1 MLTLTLKQNEKI
13 TLVDKQG
20 RYLGTVRL
28 KTLRRNQARL
38 EFDVQDDIILTRDAL
53 TCDCE
58 EFDHPHPVWWCD
70 ESKTPC

>member
-1 MLTLTLKQNEKI
+1 MLTLTLKKNEKI

-38 EFDVQDDIILTRDAL
+38 EFDVQDDITLTRDAL

-58 EFDHPHPVWWCD
+58 EVDPPHPVWWCD
-70 ESKTPC
+70 EAKTPC